1 MQNYRLALKLFI
13 IFILI
18 ILLFIPQASLMG
30 LVSERAGW
38 RAEAYSSIEQSWPGS
53 QTLAGPLLIV
63 PYSLTLKT
71 KETITE
77 KDGTSREVEKLQTVN
92 NRLIMIPKQLDIQSK
107 LDSEIRARGIYEVP
121 VYNSILQVTG
131 QFNTQALLDLLNEHR
146 NDQLQLYSPYVSVL
160 VRDQRG
166 IASPPELV
174 WNQQTVK
181 FNPGTNL
188 PNASAGMFAKIAE
201 LNTTEAQQIPFNF
214 DLQLRGMSS
223 MNFALLAENSDVR
236 LVADWAHPKFSGE
249 LLPEERAIND
259 QGFTAHWRASSFSYN
274 VSAALD
280 QCSANQCEGLL
291 SRSVGFDLL
300 QPVDVYQQ
308 SERSIKYA
316 VLFILLTFVVL
327 IMFELL
333 KKLRIHPV
341 QYLLVGLALTV
352 FYLLLISLSEHI
364 DFAWAYLIA
373 ALASTGL
380 LTLYFGAI
388 LHSRKLGLA
397 LGAGLLSLYAV
408 LYVILQAED
417 NALLM
422 GSLLIFAVLAALML
436 ATRHLDWYAL
446 TANALPQS
454 KAARQHE
461 QASADLELEPSN

>member
-30 LVSERAGW
+30 LVSERASW
-38 RAEAYSSIEQSWPGS
+38 RSEAYSSIEQSWPGS
-53 QTLAGPLLIV
+53 QTLAGPVLVI
-63 PYSLTLKT
+63 PYTLTVNL

-77 KDGTSREVEKLQTVN
+77 KDGTSREVVKAQKIDK
-92 NRLIMIPKQLDIQSK
+92 RLIMIPKQLDIQSA
-107 LDSEIRARGIYEVP
+107 LDSETRSRGIYAVP
-121 VYNSILQVTG
+121 IYNSNLQVSG
-131 QFNTQALLDLLNEHR
+131 SFETQALVDLLNEHK
-146 NDQLQLYSPYVSVL
+146 NDQLQLYSPYLSVL

-166 IASPPELV
+166 IAAPPNLI
-174 WNQQTVK
+174 WNQQNLA

-188 PNASAGMFAKIAE
+188 PNATAGMHAKLPE
-201 LNTTEAQQIPFNF
+201 FSTVTAQIFKFNF
-214 DLQLRGMSS
+214 DLKLRGMSS
-223 MNFALLAENSDVR
+223 MNFALLAENSELG
-236 LVADWAHPKFSGE
+236 LVADWAHPKFTGE
-249 LLPEERAIND
+249 LLPEERTIND

-274 VSAALD
+274 VSAALE
-280 QCSANQCEGLL
+280 QCSANQCDALL
-291 SRSVGFDLL
+291 NRSVGFDLL

-333 KKLRIHPV
+333 KQLRIHPI
-341 QYLLVGLALTV
+341 QYFLVGLALTV

-364 DFAWAYLIA
+364 DFGWAYLIA
-373 ALASTGL
+373 ALASTSL

-388 LHSRKLGLA
+388 LHSRQLGLL
-397 LGAGLLSLYAV
+397 LGSGLLSLYTV

-446 TANALPQS
+446 TANALPQAKLNRPEPES
-454 KAARQHE
+454 DTPP
-461 QASADLELEPSN
+461 SA

>member
-13 IFILI
+13 IFMMI
-18 ILLFIPQASLMG
+18 IILFIPQASLMG
-30 LVSERAGW
+30 LVSERASW
-38 RAEAYSSIEQSWPGS
+38 RSEAYSSIEQSWPGS
-53 QTLAGPLLIV
+53 QTLAGPVLVI
-63 PYSLTLKT
+63 PYTLTVNL

-77 KDGTSREVEKLQTVN
+77 KDGTSREVVKAQTTD
-92 NRLIMIPKQLDIQSK
+92 NRLIILPKQLDIQSQ
-107 LDSEIRARGIYEVP
+107 LDSETRSRGIYAVP
-121 VYNSILQVTG
+121 IYNSNLQVSG
-131 QFNTQALLDLLNEHR
+131 SFETQALLDLINEYK
-146 NDQLQLYSPYVSVL
+146 NDQLQLYSPYLSVL

-166 IASPPELV
+166 IAAPPQLH
-174 WNQQTVK
+174 WNQQTLA

-188 PNASAGMFAKIAE
+188 PNATAGMYAKLPE
-201 LNTTEAQQIPFNF
+201 LSTATLQAFKFNF
-214 DLQLRGMSS
+214 DLKLRGMSS
-223 MNFALLAENSDVR
+223 MNFALLAENSELN

-249 LLPEERAIND
+249 LLPEERTIND

-274 VSAALD
+274 VNAALE
-280 QCSANQCEGLL
+280 QCHANQCDALL
-291 SRSVGFDLL
+291 NRSVGFDLL

-333 KKLRIHPV
+333 KQLRIHPI
-341 QYLLVGLALTV
+341 QYFLVGLALTV

-364 DFAWAYLIA
+364 DFGLAYLSA

-388 LHSRKLGLA
+388 LHSRRLGFL
-397 LGAGLLSLYAV
+397 LGSGLLSLYTI

-446 TANALPQS
+446 TANALPQAKLKHTDS
-454 KAARQHE
+454 E
-461 QASADLELEPSN
+461 

>member
-30 LVSERAGW
+30 LVGERASW

-53 QTLAGPLLIV
+53 QTLAGPVLVV
-63 PYSLTLKT
+63 PYSLTFNT
-71 KETITE
+71 KETVTE
-77 KDGTSREVEKLQTVN
+77 KDGTTREVAKTQTVDK
-92 NRLIMIPKQLDIQSK
+92 RLIMIPKQLDMQSK
-107 LDSEIRARGIYEVP
+107 LDSETRSRGIYAVP
-121 VYNSILQVTG
+121 IYNSSLQVTG
-131 QFNTQALLDLLNEHR
+131 KFETQALVDLINEQK
-146 NDQLQLYSPYVSVL
+146 NNQLQLYSPYLSVL

-166 IASPPELV
+166 IASPPELI
-174 WNQQTVK
+174 WNQQK
-181 FNPGTNL
+181 IAFNPGTNL
-188 PNASAGMFAKIAE
+188 PNASAGMYAKIPDFSTMP
-201 LNTTEAQQIPFNF
+201 NQQFSFNF

-223 MNFALLAENSDVR
+223 MNFAMLAENSDVR

-249 LLPEERAIND
+249 LLPEERSINA

-274 VSAALD
+274 VSAALE
-280 QCSANQCEGLL
+280 QCQNNQCDALL

-333 KKLRIHPV
+333 KQLRIHPI
-341 QYLLVGLALTV
+341 QYFLVGLALTV

-388 LHSRKLGLA
+388 LHSHRLGLL
-397 LGAGLLSLYAV
+397 LGGGLLSLYAV

-446 TANALPQS
+446 TANALPQP
-454 KAARQHE
+454 KALP
-461 QASADLELEPSN
+461 LEPEPVVEPSN